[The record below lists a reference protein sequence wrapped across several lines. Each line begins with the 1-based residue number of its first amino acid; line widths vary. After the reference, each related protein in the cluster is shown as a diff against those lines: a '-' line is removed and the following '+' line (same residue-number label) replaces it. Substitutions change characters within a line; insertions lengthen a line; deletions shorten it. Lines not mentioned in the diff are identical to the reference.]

1 MRCMNGPVVGW
12 VELAFARGF
21 RRATFPRQ
29 HTYDCAKVLMQPA
42 EAANNGALEREIAGL
57 ITEALN
63 LDIDAADIDA
73 EAPLYREGLGLDSID
88 ILEIA
93 LVVSKRYGIEI
104 KAESEE
110 NHQIFRSLRRLA
122 EFVAAQ
128 RTR

>member
-1 MRCMNGPVVGW
+1 
-12 VELAFARGF
+12 
-21 RRATFPRQ
+21 
-29 HTYDCAKVLMQPA
+29 MQPA
-42 EAANNGALEREIAGL
+42 ERAANGELEREIAGL
-57 ITEALN
+57 ITQALN
-63 LDIDAADIDA
+63 LEVRAEDIDAD
-73 EAPLYREGLGLDSID
+73 APLYRDGLGLDSID

-93 LVVSKRYGIEI
+93 LVVSKRYGVEI